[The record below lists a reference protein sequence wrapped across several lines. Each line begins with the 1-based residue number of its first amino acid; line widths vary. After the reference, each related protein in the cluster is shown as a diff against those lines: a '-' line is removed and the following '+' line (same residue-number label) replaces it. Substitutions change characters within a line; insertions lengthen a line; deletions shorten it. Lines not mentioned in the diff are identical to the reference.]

1 MPILTVSPF
10 NTGGNDAF
18 QTIYRGPVG
27 NWTTIRN
34 ATTGTGVYTTG
45 NTNPAIRIAAIAG
58 ARGTSYYINRIWAWY
73 DCAGAGLPSGATINS
88 VDLTVATTVSPSSF
102 PIGDIMVVEGSAFGN
117 NSNATATTSEFG
129 NLNFSQNY
137 LNSSGTWNNINGNN
151 NYTLNSTAANYIAAN
166 GLLGICIIDF
176 NYDFQDIDPFGG
188 ISFDSYNTIDFG
200 NVSKSSLTIN
210 YTAAGY
216 GNEVN
221 GIAAASIGE
230 VNGISSSNINQVNG
244 L

>member
-1 MPILTVSPF
+1 MPILTASPF

-34 ATTGTGVYTTG
+34 ATTGTGVYTSG
-45 NTNPAIRIAAIAG
+45 NSNPAIRIAAQSG
-58 ARGTSYYINRIWAWY
+58 ARGVSYFINRLWAWY
-73 DCAGAGLPSGATINS
+73 DMTGAGLPAGATINS
-88 VDLTVATTVSPSSF
+88 VNLDIATTFSPSGF
-102 PIGDIMVVEGSAFGN
+102 PIGDIMIVEGNAFSN
-117 NSNATATTSEFG
+117 NSNATATTGEFG
-129 NLNFSQNY
+129 NLNFNQNY
-137 LNSSGTWNNINGNN
+137 LNSSGTWNNFNGTQTF
-151 NYTLNSTAANYIAAN
+151 TLNSTAANYIASN

-176 NYDFQDIDPFGG
+176 NYDFQDVDPFGG
-188 ISFDSYNTIDFG
+188 ISFDSYVTVDFS
-200 NVSKSSLTIN
+200 NASKSALTVD

-221 GIAAASIGE
+221 GITAANINE
-230 VNGISSSNINQVNG
+230 VNGISSGDINQVNG

>member
-18 QTIYRGPVG
+18 QTIYRGPVN

-34 ATTGTGVYTTG
+34 ATTGTGVYTSG
-45 NTNPAIRIAAIAG
+45 NTNPAIRISAQAG
-58 ARGTSYYINRIWAWY
+58 SRGTSYYINRLWAWY
-73 DCAGAGLPSGATINS
+73 DVNGAGLPAGATINS
-88 VDLTVATTVSPSSF
+88 VSLTVATSVSPSSF
-102 PIGDIMVVEGSAFGN
+102 PIGDIMVVEGSAFSN
-117 NSNATATTSEFG
+117 NSNATATTGEFG

-137 LNSSGTWNNINGNN
+137 LNSAGTWNNINGNN

-176 NYDFQDIDPFGG
+176 NYDFQDVDPFGG
-188 ISFDSYNTIDFG
+188 ISFDSYNTVDFS
-200 NVSKSSLTIN
+200 NASKSALSVD

-221 GIAAASIGE
+221 GIAAASINE
-230 VNGISSSNINQVNG
+230 VNGISSGDINQVNG